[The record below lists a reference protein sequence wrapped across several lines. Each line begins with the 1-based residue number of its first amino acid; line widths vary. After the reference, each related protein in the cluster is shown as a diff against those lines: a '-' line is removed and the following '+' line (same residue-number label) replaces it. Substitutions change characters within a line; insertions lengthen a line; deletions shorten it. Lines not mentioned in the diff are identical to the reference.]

1 MVGYRICPL
10 YCNKNI
16 IISSQFHFL
25 EKKKNPLQINKTVH
39 CWKFLTW
46 KTCNG
51 TAVPSENHFGLE
63 GWISMKVTSAGPK
76 CSSIRE
82 RSCSYMSFG
91 NFEQKKST

>member
-10 YCNKNI
+10 YCNKNV

-25 EKKKNPLQINKTVH
+25 EKKKNPLQISKTVH
-39 CWKFLTW
+39 CRKFLTW

-51 TAVPSENHFGLE
+51 TAVPSENYFGLG

-76 CSSIRE
+76 CSSIRD